1 MATLRVVWQSIKYLN
16 ARGYIYIWANLYW
29 IVLSLPIVTA
39 PAAWAALNVLTHRAQ
54 TRPSVSMDDFMEGFR
69 THFKRSL
76 LNGLLTLCIVI
87 INVSNL
93 LAYSEQSGIFLVFMR
108 WLWLFSLLLWFSM
121 QLYLWAIIEEMKE
134 PSLWGG
140 LRNAFIMTI
149 RNLFFTMGLWLVI
162 VPLLIVSVIFFPIL
176 ILLTGSLI
184 AILAVN
190 ATLYHLRASGY
201 YNPEHFIPVDERI

>member
-1 MATLRVVWQSIKYLN
+1 MMLRVVWQSIKHLN

-29 IVLSLPIVTA
+29 IALSLPIVTA
-39 PAAWAALNVLTHRAQ
+39 PAAWAALNVLIHRAQ
-54 TRPSVSMDDFMEGFR
+54 TRSSVSMDDFMEGFR

-93 LAYSEQSGIFLVFMR
+93 LAYNEQSGIFLVFMR
-108 WLWLFSLLLWFSM
+108 WLWLLSLLLWFSM

-140 LRNAFIMTI
+140 LANAFIMTI
-149 RNLFFTMGLWLVI
+149 RNLFFMLGLWIVI
-162 VPLLIVSVIFFPIL
+162 VPLLIVSAIFFPMFV
-176 ILLTGSLI
+176 LLTGSMV

-190 ATLYHLRASGY
+190 ATLYHLRAAGY
-201 YNPEHFIPVDERI
+201 ANPEHFVPVDERI